1 MRCCG
6 SEQRPCCNGDFK
18 PLTGADV
25 AAVDSSAEIF
35 GVDVSDIQDDISIA
49 DGKITG
55 TLKYLPEGNAI
66 TNKWGAGNFIALA
79 FDNWDENAKSVLV
92 GLEPSVSSGLVD
104 VINDPD
110 KNGVF
115 KVTDKENQKFVV
127 VTKAGMKATR
137 QYFDLSDLT
146 CEDAGV

>member
-1 MRCCG
+1 M
-6 SEQRPCCNGDFK
+6 
-18 PLTGADV
+18 
-25 AAVDSSAEIF
+25 F

-55 TLKYLPEGNAI
+55 TSKYLPLGNAI
-66 TNKWGAGNFIALA
+66 TDVWGAGNFLALA
-79 FDNWDENAKSVLV
+79 FDNWDESAEDVLV
-92 GLEPSVSSGLVD
+92 GLEPSVSSGLVSIID
-104 VINDPD
+104 DPD

-115 KVTDKENQKFVV
+115 KVTDKDTQKIVV
-127 VTKAGMKATR
+127 VVKSGMKTTR